1 MPGQRKRKRQQ
12 QRRGRGRENEAGR
25 WMVVF
30 ETQDHAEWRTRL
42 RELRAND
49 NANAADEPIDWESAR
64 IDTLCG
70 RLTYPTTYRLS
81 VFVPD
86 ARPAGAGAG

>member
-1 MPGQRKRKRQQ
+1 MPGQRKRKRQRQ
-12 QRRGRGRENEAGR
+12 TRGRDRGNEAGR
-25 WMVVF
+25 WEVVF
-30 ETQDHAEWRTRL
+30 ETQDQSEWRTRL
-42 RELRAND
+42 RELRA
-49 NANAADEPIDWESAR
+49 ADDPIDWESAR

-86 ARPAGAGAG
+86 TGPADPGLG

>member
-12 QRRGRGRENEAGR
+12 QRRGRARGNEAGR
-25 WMVVF
+25 WVVVF
-30 ETQDHAEWRTRL
+30 ETQGQSEWWTRL
-42 RELRAND
+42 RELRA
-49 NANAADEPIDWESAR
+49 AESPIDWESAR

-81 VFVPD
+81 LFVPD
-86 ARPAGAGAG
+86 ARPAGPGAG

>member
-12 QRRGRGRENEAGR
+12 QRRARGRENEAGR

-30 ETQDHAEWRTRL
+30 ETQDHSEWRTRL
-42 RELRAND
+42 RELR
-49 NANAADEPIDWESAR
+49 AADEPIDWESAR

-86 ARPAGAGAG
+86 PRPAGPGAG

>member
-1 MPGQRKRKRQQ
+1 MPGQRKRKRQRQ
-12 QRRGRGRENEAGR
+12 TRGRDRGNEAGR
-25 WMVVF
+25 WEVVF
-30 ETQDHAEWRTRL
+30 ETQDESEWRSRL
-42 RELRAND
+42 RELRA
-49 NANAADEPIDWESAR
+49 ADDPIDWESAR

-86 ARPAGAGAG
+86 ARPPGPGVG